1 VPDNRRQ
8 PPPKGSS
15 RGGTPARGAA
25 GANAR
30 RPAPAGGRRP
40 TAKGAASSASK
51 GTKRPAP
58 PRKRHRL
65 RWLIVIV
72 LLLISMG
79 IGVFILLLATTT
91 VPSPNEVVTREATVV
106 YWSDGTSEIGRIGES
121 TRRSVGLETVPL
133 PVQQA
138 ILAAEDRD
146 FYDHGGISPVGIVR
160 SLWNNV
166 TGGSTQGASTITQQY
181 AKNAFLTQ
189 ERSWERKI
197 REVLLATKLETLVSK
212 DEILQN
218 YLNTI
223 YFGRGADGIEAAAI
237 AYFGVP
243 ASELTLE
250 QGAVLAAVIKSPS
263 DMVEEDGLTRLRGRW
278 EYVLDGMVEQGW
290 ITQRQRDRAEF
301 PEIVEAKAKN
311 RLGGQTGFLL
321 SMVESEL
328 VAIGFDETE
337 IQRGGLR
344 ITSTFDR
351 KAQRG
356 AQNAVRKAG
365 PTSGTDG
372 LRIGL
377 ASVRPGTGEVVAIY
391 AGADF
396 ITDQINNATRQFAQA
411 GSTFKPFALTA
422 AVEQGIP
429 LGSIWNG
436 DSPATVDGY
445 TFNNYGDRSYGPVTL
460 LQATEDSINSAY
472 VELESDVGVDTVAD
486 AAVRAGVPADT
497 PGMDLDA
504 LDLTFVL
511 GTASPSAVN
520 MANAYATFAA
530 QGTSASTYVVTRVV
544 GPNDGLLYEAT
555 PDTES
560 AFEPDVANTVTYAL
574 NRVVTNGTG
583 GTARALG
590 RPAAAKTGTTDDN
603 KSAWFVGYTPQLST
617 AVFMTKEDGD
627 GKPISMAGTGGLT
640 TVTGGSFPAAIW
652 TMFMERALEGQ
663 PTEDFPEPPEGT
675 KVPDYCPTSIA
686 TEDEKVPSGC
696 PTPEVIPEF
705 TNETV
710 DDFGTV
716 TPTPLPTD
724 EFGAPIDP
732 SAVPSG
738 VPVTPEPSLSQSPDV
753 SVFDPSP
760 TPEGGELFPP
770 EPTNEAGV
778 P

>member
-1 VPDNRRQ
+1 MPDNRRQ

-15 RGGTPARGAA
+15 RGGTSARGAGSA
-25 GANAR
+25 STR
-30 RPAPAGGRRP
+30 RPAPQGTRRP
-40 TAKGAASSASK
+40 ASK
-51 GTKRPAP
+51 GAQKKAP
-58 PRKRHRL
+58 RRKRHWL
-65 RWLIVIV
+65 RWLIIVV
-72 LLLISMG
+72 LLLIGLG
-79 IGVFILLLATTT
+79 IGALVLLLANTT
-91 VPSPNEVVTREATVV
+91 VPSPNEVVTREATIV
-106 YWSDGTSEIGRIGES
+106 YWADGTTEIGRLGES
-121 TRRSVGLETVPL
+121 TRRSVELDTVPL
-133 PVQQA
+133 HAQQA
-138 ILAAEDRD
+138 ILAAEDRT
-146 FYDHGGISPVGIVR
+146 FYEHGGISPVGIAR

-166 TGGSTQGASTITQQY
+166 TGGATQGASTITQQY

-212 DEILQN
+212 DEILQD

-250 QGAVLAAVIKSPS
+250 QSAVLAAVIKSPS
-263 DMVEEDGLTRLRGRW
+263 DMVEEDGLARLRGRW
-278 EYVLDGMVEQGW
+278 QYVLDGMVEQGW

-301 PEIVEAKAKN
+301 PEIVEARAKN

-356 AQNAVRKAG
+356 AQTAVRKAG
-365 PTSGTDG
+365 PTTGTEG

-377 ASVRPGTGEVVAIY
+377 ASVRPGTGEIVAVY

-429 LGSIWNG
+429 LGSVWNG
-436 DSPATVDGY
+436 DSPSTVDGY
-445 TFNNYGDRSYGPVTL
+445 TFSNYGDRSYGPVTL

-472 VELESDVGVDTVAD
+472 VELESDVGVDAVAD

-511 GTASPSAVN
+511 GTASPSAVT
-520 MANAYATFAA
+520 MASAYATFAA

-544 GPNDGLLYEAT
+544 GPNDGLLYEKT
-555 PDTES
+555 PDTQS

-583 GTARALG
+583 GAARALG

-617 AVFMTKEDGD
+617 AVFMTKEDAD
-627 GKPISMAGTGGLT
+627 GKPVSMAGTGGLT

-652 TMFMERALEGQ
+652 TLYMERALEGL
-663 PTEDFPEPPEGT
+663 PEEKFPEPPEGT
-675 KVPDYCPTSIA
+675 KVPDFCPTSIA
-686 TEDEKVPSGC
+686 TEDEEVPSGC

-705 TNETV
+705 TNEFP
-710 DDFGTV
+710 DEFG
-716 TPTPLPTD
+716 TPTPTPTD
-724 EFGAPIDP
+724 EFGLPVDP
-732 SAVPSG
+732 SAVPTEA
-738 VPVTPEPSLSQSPDV
+738 PATPEPSLSQSPDV
-753 SVFDPSP
+753 SVFDP
-760 TPEGGELFPP
+760 TPAPAGGDVFAP
-770 EPTNEAGV
+770 EPTSEAGV